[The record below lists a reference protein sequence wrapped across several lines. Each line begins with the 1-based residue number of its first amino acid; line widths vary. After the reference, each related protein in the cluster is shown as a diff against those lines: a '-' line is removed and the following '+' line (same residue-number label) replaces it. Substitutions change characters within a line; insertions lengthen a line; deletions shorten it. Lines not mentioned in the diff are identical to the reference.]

1 MRGLHFA
8 IVDEADSVLIDE
20 ARTPLIISGDPQPI
34 DDRRWA
40 KEALDLAHGLEI
52 GKHYRV
58 FMDERRIELTALG
71 IERIAELGRQLGG
84 LWQSRIRREESA
96 RQALSAVHL
105 FSSSIQYIVR
115 EGKVE
120 IVDEYTGRI
129 MPDRSWNEG
138 LHQLIE
144 AKEGCE
150 VTQRKSPLAR
160 ISYQRFFRR
169 YHRLAGMT
177 GTAREVRGE
186 LWAVYRLA
194 VITVPTNRPVQ
205 RRDWPPLVC
214 ASSENKLERI
224 VDRVASLRKQGRPV
238 LIGTRSVAA
247 SEALSERLGGAG
259 LAHVVLNAAQDQHE
273 AAIIADA
280 GKPGRI
286 TVATNMAGR
295 GVDIQLGEG
304 VAELGGLHVI
314 LTERHEAGRI
324 DRQLIGRCGRQGE
337 PGTTE
342 TILSFDDP
350 LLDVLGWRRRRSWL
364 RRLGPWSRRGAR
376 MVFRHAQRRAERVHS
391 RMRRR
396 LLTADQ
402 RLGTML
408 AFSGEME

>member
-1 MRGLHFA
+1 
-8 IVDEADSVLIDE
+8 
-20 ARTPLIISGDPQPI
+20 
-34 DDRRWA
+34 
-40 KEALDLAHGLEI
+40 
-52 GKHYRV
+52 
-58 FMDERRIELTALG
+58 
-71 IERIAELGRQLGG
+71 
-84 LWQSRIRREESA
+84 
-96 RQALSAVHL
+96 
-105 FSSSIQYIVR
+105 
-115 EGKVE
+115 
-120 IVDEYTGRI
+120 

-177 GTAREVRGE
+177 GTAREVRAE

-194 VITVPTNRPVQ
+194 VISVPTNRPVQ
-205 RRDWPPLVC
+205 RRDSPPLIC
-214 ASSENKLERI
+214 ANLEEKLERI
-224 VDRVASLRKQGRPV
+224 VARVASLHRQNRPV
-238 LIGTRSVAA
+238 LIGTRSVAS
-247 SEALSERLGGAG
+247 SEALSERLHRAG

-273 AAIIADA
+273 AAIITNA
-280 GKPGRI
+280 GGPGRI

-342 TILSFDDP
+342 AILSLDDS
-350 LLDVLGWRRRRSWL
+350 LLDVLGWRMRRKWL
-364 RRLGPWSRRGAR
+364 RRLGSRGGPGAGF
-376 MVFRHAQRRAERVHS
+376 VFRHAQRRAERVHS
-391 RMRRR
+391 RMRRQ
-396 LLTADQ
+396 LLEADR